1 MGQSKSKLSILALP
15 AQSGKT
21 RKAEEMIQYLNQ
33 TKSLLG
39 EPNDIN
45 IWISANNQ
53 TLVAQTDTRIRKDLG
68 AKTYSWMS
76 SAEEKLGVEA
86 LAFRIITGKIDT
98 VIMCAHTKRVAHYF
112 TSLMEHLNEY
122 EHFTQKVN
130 IWMDEADRF
139 LPLWEKCKA
148 LIHIPCVQHCVFITA
163 TPETII
169 GKYGSIN
176 ISPYEFTYGEHYR
189 RFVDCERIE
198 LDIIGASPV
207 AYLSEAITQFPQIL
221 TPGSRFFA
229 PGSFE
234 RKSHE
239 EIAESLIGL
248 GAAVLILNGE
258 YKEIRV
264 PNRPDHPQQNMF
276 HDKFVFNEEKG
287 IWILD
292 LKEYLSDRT
301 KELNQIISKVYHDNN
316 MSQYP
321 FAITGYLCV
330 QRGITFQALPEK
342 RKFTLRNKEFT
353 LRNKEAWLLVHEG
366 FLLDYAII
374 PDMSN
379 RDEVY
384 QTVSRAF
391 GNIGNHP
398 SYRPCTIISTPG
410 NFKRIT
416 HQEELV
422 VNLARI
428 ANDMKQPGQQMVEI
442 NKEHIKLAT
451 FDVSAQ
457 SKYGLTALFDD
468 EKHMDAFM
476 EDHILEG
483 KFTHFRRSAK
493 NTIQYRGETI
503 PLHVFESIETF
514 RIKDIHWG
522 INETTSARC
531 MPVLYEGDIKWIGIY
546 LKSSFNI

>member
-1 MGQSKSKLSILALP
+1 MGHSKSKLSILALP

-21 RKAEEMIQYLNQ
+21 RKAEEMIQFLNQ

-76 SAEEKLGVEA
+76 SAEEKLGVDA
-86 LAFRIITGKIDT
+86 LVYRIISKKIDT
-98 VIMCAHTKRVAHYF
+98 VVMCAHTKRVAHYF
-112 TSLMEHLNEY
+112 SSLMEELSNSE
-122 EHFTQKVN
+122 FFAQKVN

-139 LPLWEKCKA
+139 LPLWDKCKT
-148 LIHIPCVQHCVFITA
+148 LIHLPCVQHCVFITA

-189 RFVDCERIE
+189 RLANCERIE

-207 AYLSEAITQFPQIL
+207 AYLSEAITQFPEIL

-248 GAAVLILNGE
+248 GVAVLILNGE

-264 PNRPDHPQQNMF
+264 PNNPDHSQQDMF
-276 HDKFVFNEEKG
+276 HDKFVFDEEKG

-301 KELNQIISKVYHDNN
+301 KELNQIISKVYQDNCLN
-316 MSQYP
+316 QYP

-342 RKFTLRNKEFT
+342 RKFTLRSKEV
-353 LRNKEAWLLVHEG
+353 WLLVHEG

-374 PDMSN
+374 PEMSN

-391 GNIGNHP
+391 GNVGNHP
-398 SYRPCTIISTPG
+398 SYKPCTIISTPG

-457 SKYGLTALFDD
+457 SKYGLTDLFDD
-468 EKHMDAFM
+468 EKQLDAFL
-476 EDHILEG
+476 EDHLLEG
-483 KFTHFRRSAK
+483 KITHYRRSAK

-514 RIKDIHWG
+514 RIKDLYSA
-522 INETTSARC
+522 INTTISARC
-531 MPVLYEGDIKWIGIY
+531 MPVVYEGAIKWIGVY

>member
-1 MGQSKSKLSILALP
+1 MGQSKSKLSILSLP

-21 RKAEEMIQYLNQ
+21 RKAEKMIQYLNQ

-53 TLVAQTDTRIRKDLG
+53 TLVAQTDTRIRKDLD

-76 SAEEKLGVEA
+76 SADEKKSVGD
-86 LAFRIITGKIDT
+86 LAFDILHKHIDT
-98 VIMCAHTKRVAHYF
+98 VIMCAHTRRVNHYF
-112 TSLMEHLNEY
+112 RSLLEKLSDSE
-122 EHFTQKVN
+122 FFSQRVN
-130 IWMDEADRF
+130 IWMDEADNF
-139 LPLWEKCKA
+139 LPLWDKCKA
-148 LIHIPCVQHCVFITA
+148 LIHLPCVQHCVFITA
-163 TPETII
+163 TPEKII
-169 GKYGSIN
+169 GKYGSVN
-176 ISPYEFTYGEHYR
+176 IHPYEFTYGEHYR
-189 RFVDCERIE
+189 RLADCDCNE

-207 AYLSEAITQFPQIL
+207 AYLSEAIKQFPQIL
-221 TPGSRFFA
+221 TPGSRFFT

-234 RKSHE
+234 RQSHE
-239 EIAESLIGL
+239 EIATLLIGL
-248 GAAVLILNGE
+248 GVSVLILNGE

-264 PNRPDHPQQNMF
+264 PNKSDHPQQNMF
-276 HDKFVFNEEKG
+276 HDKFILDEEKG

-301 KELNQIISKVYHDNN
+301 QEMNQIVSKVYHDNHL
-316 MSQYP
+316 SQYP

-330 QRGITFQALPEK
+330 QRGITFQALPEM
-342 RKFTLRNKEFT
+342 RNIVLQKKEM
-353 LRNKEAWLLVHEG
+353 WLQVHRG

-374 PDMSN
+374 PEMLN
-379 RDEVY
+379 RNEVY

-398 SYRPCTIISTPG
+398 SYRPCTIISTSG
-410 NFKRIT
+410 NFKRIR

-428 ANDMKQPGQQMVEI
+428 ANDMKQPGQQTVEI
-442 NKEHIKLAT
+442 NDQHIKLAT

-468 EKHMDAFM
+468 EKHLDAFL
-476 EDHILEG
+476 EDHLLEG
-483 KFTHFRRSAK
+483 KFTHFRKSEN
-493 NTIQYRGETI
+493 NTIRYRAETI
-503 PLHVFESIETF
+503 PLHIFESIETF
-514 RIKDIHWG
+514 RIKDIYWG

-531 MPVLYEGDIKWIGIY
+531 MPILYDGDIKWIGIY

>member
-1 MGQSKSKLSILALP
+1 MGHSKSKLSILALP

-33 TKSLLG
+33 TKALMG

-76 SAEEKLGVEA
+76 SAEEKLGVDA
-86 LAFRIITGKIDT
+86 LVYRIISKKIDT
-98 VIMCAHTKRVAHYF
+98 VIMCAHTRRVAHYF
-112 TSLMEHLNEY
+112 TSLMEELSNSD
-122 EHFTQKVN
+122 FFSQKVN

-139 LPLWEKCKA
+139 IPLWDKCTT
-148 LIHIPCVQHCVFITA
+148 LIHLPCVQHCVFITA

-169 GKYGSIN
+169 DKYGSIN
-176 ISPYEFTYGEHYR
+176 ILPYEFTYGEHYR
-189 RFVDCERIE
+189 RLADCEQVE
-198 LDIIGASPV
+198 LDIIGASP
-207 AYLSEAITQFPQIL
+207 ASYLLDAIEQYPQIL
-221 TPGSRFFA
+221 SPGSRFFA

-234 RKSHE
+234 KKSHE
-239 EIAESLIGL
+239 EIAEVLIGY

-264 PNRPDHPQQNMF
+264 PNYPERSQQDVF
-276 HDKFVFNEEKG
+276 HDKFVFDEEKA

-301 KELNQIISKVYHDNN
+301 KELNQIISKVYQDNQLSN
-316 MSQYP
+316 YP

-342 RKFTLRNKEFT
+342 RKIT
-353 LRNKEAWLLVHEG
+353 LRNKEAWLLVHNG

-374 PDMSN
+374 PEMPN
-379 RDEVY
+379 RDEAY

-391 GNIGNHP
+391 GNVGNHP
-398 SYRPCTIISTPG
+398 SYSPCTIISTSG
-410 NFKRIT
+410 NFMRIAQ
-416 HQEELV
+416 QEELV

-428 ANDMKQPGQQMVEI
+428 ANVMKQPGQQMVEI
-442 NKEHIKLAT
+442 SKDHIKIAT
-451 FDVSAQ
+451 FEVSAQ
-457 SKYGLTALFDD
+457 SKYGVTALFDD
-468 EKHMDAFM
+468 EKHLDAFL
-476 EDHILEG
+476 EDRLLKG
-483 KFTHFRRSAK
+483 KITHYRKSDR
-493 NTIQYRGETI
+493 NTIQYRGETT
-503 PLHVFESIETF
+503 PLHLFETVETF
-514 RIKDIHWG
+514 RMKDIYSG
-522 INETTSARC
+522 INDTTSARC
-531 MPVLYEGDIKWIGIY
+531 MPVLYDGQVKWIGIY
-546 LKSSFNI
+546 LKSAFNF